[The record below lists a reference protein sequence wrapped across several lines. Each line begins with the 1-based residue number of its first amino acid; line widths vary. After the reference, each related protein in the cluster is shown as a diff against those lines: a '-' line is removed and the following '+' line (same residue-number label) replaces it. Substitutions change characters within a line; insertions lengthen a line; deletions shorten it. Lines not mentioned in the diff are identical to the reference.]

1 MVAIVHLDLGVM
13 ESTTVKVLA
22 VGFSSYIII
31 YFGVSLR
38 VIVKFETLLT
48 IFSSSSPPC
57 FSSLSLSLYLPPPSF
72 KSSFAL
78 FTSTN
83 ILGLRSGK

>member
-1 MVAIVHLDLGVM
+1 MVASVHRDLGVM

-22 VGFSSYIII
+22 VGFSIYIII
-31 YFGVSLR
+31 YFGISLC
-38 VIVKFETLLT
+38 VIVKFETLFT
-48 IFSSSSPPC
+48 IFSSSSPR
-57 FSSLSLSLYLPPPSF
+57 FSSLSLSLYLPTPSF

>member
-1 MVAIVHLDLGVM
+1 MVASVHLDLGVM

-57 FSSLSLSLYLPPPSF
+57 FSSLSLSLYISLCHLLKVVLLCSLPQIF
-72 KSSFAL
+72 L
-78 FTSTN
+78 D
-83 ILGLRSGK
+83 

>member
-57 FSSLSLSLYLPPPSF
+57 FSSLSLSLYISLRHLLKVVLLCSLPQIF
-72 KSSFAL
+72 L
-78 FTSTN
+78 D
-83 ILGLRSGK
+83 